1 MHTKSIFITVL
12 LNFRSHKEE
21 SSESGR
27 TSPPSQH
34 HGRDSSAPVRE
45 IQKTSPPKS
54 TPSVEEKSNEML
66 SKLERNL
73 RRFDEE
79 RRRFEMEKRKFDE
92 EKREADRVRQR
103 RLEDFERKRAIQK
116 KEELRQQ
123 EDVHQKLYSILRVI
137 EDSKHHLPSILK
149 LDKQS
154 ASYNTTSTEEEPTIP
169 PIPPPRYIMPKRD
182 ESLEFPEH
190 LPSESPDICEDYE
203 SSTALSSS
211 SREGDFDDDDLTI
224 IEKQPIV
231 DIVKPIITASKVTK
245 LPLEP
250 VEVVPVFAKQSF
262 LAKLLG
268 RKPKP
273 LPPPKVII
281 PPEMPSTGP
290 VTLRRFFF
298 VETRLVWHKLLA
310 DHPAEWKATMHMR
323 NKCIADLI
331 ILTIFCGLGG
341 MTFRFVEGAF
351 ENFYK
356 CGVRRVKR
364 DFVDNL
370 WHTSH
375 NLRLSFLHKYIRL
388 NIKKQ
393 FLFIFCLVVVGT
405 RFREDDW
412 KTAARSKLR
421 KFEEELHA
429 AHEAGMTSYSGMK
442 AWTFIN
448 GMIYCM
454 TVVTT
459 IGKED
464 LHVIKLILFVPV

>member
-1 MHTKSIFITVL
+1 
-12 LNFRSHKEE
+12 
-21 SSESGR
+21 
-27 TSPPSQH
+27 
-34 HGRDSSAPVRE
+34 
-45 IQKTSPPKS
+45 
-54 TPSVEEKSNEML
+54 ML

-73 RRFDEE
+73 RRFEEE

-149 LDKQS
+149 LDKLS
-154 ASYNTTSTEEEPTIP
+154 ASNNTTSTEDEPTVP

-190 LPSESPDICEDYE
+190 LPSESPDICDDYE

-211 SREGDFDDDDLTI
+211 SRDGDFDDDDLTI
-224 IEKQPIV
+224 IEKQPIA
-231 DIVKPIITASKVTK
+231 DTVKPNIIASEVTK
-245 LPLEP
+245 LPLIP
-250 VEVVPVFAKQSF
+250 VQVAPVYAKQSF
-262 LAKLLG
+262 LAKLLR
-268 RKPKP
+268 RKPKL
-273 LPPPKVII
+273 LPPPVPKVII
-281 PPEMPSTGP
+281 PLTMPSTGP
-290 VTLRRFFF
+290 VTFRRFLF

-310 DHPAEWKATMHMR
+310 DHPVEWEATMHMR

-375 NLRLSFLHKYIRL
+375 NLRLSFLY
-388 NIKKQ
+388 
-393 FLFIFCLVVVGT
+393 
-405 RFREDDW
+405 RF
-412 KTAARSKLR
+412 
-421 KFEEELHA
+421 
-429 AHEAGMTSYSGMK
+429 G
-442 AWTFIN
+442 
-448 GMIYCM
+448 
-454 TVVTT
+454 
-459 IGKED
+459 
-464 LHVIKLILFVPV
+464 

>member
-1 MHTKSIFITVL
+1 M
-12 LNFRSHKEE
+12 NFHSHKEE
-21 SSESGR
+21 SSENGR
-27 TSPPSQH
+27 TSPPSLH

-45 IQKTSPPKS
+45 ITKTSPSKS
-54 TPSVEEKSNEML
+54 TSSSDEKSNDMI

-73 RRFDEE
+73 RRFEEE

-92 EKREADRVRQR
+92 EKREADRIRQR

-149 LDKQS
+149 MDKLN
-154 ASYNTTSTEEEPTIP
+154 ASNNTTSTEDEPTVP

-211 SREGDFDDDDLTI
+211 SRDGDFDDDDLTI
-224 IEKQPIV
+224 IEKQPIAET
-231 DIVKPIITASKVTK
+231 VKPIIITPEKTK
-245 LPLEP
+245 LPLKP
-250 VEVVPVFAKQSF
+250 VEIVPVYAKQSL
-262 LAKLLG
+262 LAKLLR
-268 RKPKP
+268 RKPKL

-281 PPEMPSTGP
+281 PSPMPSTGP
-290 VTLRRFFF
+290 VSLRRFLF
-298 VETRLVWHKLLA
+298 VETRLVWNKLLA
-310 DHPAEWKATMHMR
+310 DHPAEWQATMHMR

-375 NLRLSFLHKYIRL
+375 NLRL
-388 NIKKQ
+388 N
-393 FLFIFCLVVVGT
+393 
-405 RFREDDW
+405 
-412 KTAARSKLR
+412 
-421 KFEEELHA
+421 LHA
-429 AHEAGMTSYSGMK
+429 VKYTE
-442 AWTFIN
+442 
-448 GMIYCM
+448 
-454 TVVTT
+454 
-459 IGKED
+459 
-464 LHVIKLILFVPV
+464 KLFYLYIVWLLFVHVSERMTGKQQHVRNYGNLKKNSMQPMRPA